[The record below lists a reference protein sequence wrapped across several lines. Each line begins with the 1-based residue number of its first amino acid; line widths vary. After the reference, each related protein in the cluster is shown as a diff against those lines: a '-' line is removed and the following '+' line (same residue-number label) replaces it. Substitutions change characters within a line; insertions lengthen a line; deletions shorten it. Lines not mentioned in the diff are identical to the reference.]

1 MATSDTSETSD
12 GPGAPGTT
20 THEVDEPTVRKA
32 VGAAAMGNLVEWFDY
47 GIYSYVVVYITLNII
62 PGGSEEGAGPF
73 YALAIFAVAYLVR
86 PFGGIILGPL
96 GDRIGRKKVLA
107 LTIVVMSAAS
117 FCIGLLPTYAA
128 VGFLA
133 PVLLILLR
141 MVQGFATGGEYGG
154 AAAFIAEYA
163 PDRRRGFY
171 CSFLELGTTGGFVL
185 AAGLV
190 TALEFGLTDEAM
202 GAWGWRV
209 PFLIAGPLGLIGLY
223 LRNKL
228 EDTPA
233 FLELEQK
240 AQVSESPLRDVLTK
254 HWRPVLVCIGLVLFY
269 NVAVYTVLFYMPSYL
284 ETTTGLEATT
294 ALLYILGMMV
304 LIMIVIIPVGALSD
318 RIGRKPLILTSCIG
332 FILLSY
338 PAFLMLDTGT
348 ALGTVG
354 GLVVLG
360 LLLVLLLGTMSATLP
375 ALFDTDVRYGGFSI
389 GYNISTSIF
398 GGTAPAILALLVE
411 STGNNAVPGIY
422 VAVASLI
429 SLAAVVVVAE
439 SARKPLPGAG
449 ASLQA
454 ATARV

>member
-1 MATSDTSETSD
+1 MTTSTQ
-12 GPGAPGTT
+12 
-20 THEVDEPTVRKA
+20 VDEPTVRKA
-32 VGAAAMGNLVEWFDY
+32 VTAAAMGNLVEWFDY
-47 GIYSYVVVYITLNII
+47 GIYSYVVAYITLNLI
-62 PGGSEEGAGPF
+62 PGGDAGNAGPG
-73 YALAIFAVAYLVR
+73 YAFAIFAVAYLVR
-86 PFGGIILGPL
+86 PFGGFVLGPL

-163 PDRRRGFY
+163 PDKRRGYY

-190 TALEFGLTDEAM
+190 TALEFGLADDAM
-202 GAWGWRV
+202 AAWGWRV

-228 EDTPA
+228 DDTPA
-233 FLELEQK
+233 FRELEEK
-240 AQVSESPLRDVLTK
+240 AQLSESPLRDVLTK
-254 HWRPVLVCIGLVLFY
+254 HWRPMLVCVGLVLFY
-269 NVAVYTVLFYMPSYL
+269 NVAVYTILFYMPDYL
-284 ETTTGLEATT
+284 QTTTGLEATT

-318 RIGRKPLILTSCIG
+318 RIGRKPLILGSCIG
-332 FILLSY
+332 FIVLSY
-338 PAFLMLDTGT
+338 PAFLLLDSGT
-348 ALGTVG
+348 VAGTVG

-389 GYNISTSIF
+389 GYNVSTSIF
-398 GGTAPAILALLVE
+398 GGTAPAVLTFLVT
-411 STGNNAVPGIY
+411 STGNNAIPGVY
-422 VAVASLI
+422 VAVAAVI
-429 SLAAVVVVAE
+429 SLGAVLALKE
-439 SARKPLPGAG
+439 SARQPLPGAG
-449 ASLQA
+449 ASLQP
-454 ATARV
+454 AR